1 MSIIYHRVVYY
12 PVTATLNL
20 SILFSNPYAYN
31 TPTVTDP
38 AATMVDAPKNCSLP
52 RRPKPRPVV
61 LMCSDEIEGEETAGG
76 GGGAEVEMDT
86 EMSEFED

>member
-1 MSIIYHRVVYY
+1 
-12 PVTATLNL
+12 
-20 SILFSNPYAYN
+20 
-31 TPTVTDP
+31 
-38 AATMVDAPKNCSLP
+38 MVAAPKSCSLP

-86 EMSEFED
+86 EMSEVEDSVFGANGTGGNNSATIPPP